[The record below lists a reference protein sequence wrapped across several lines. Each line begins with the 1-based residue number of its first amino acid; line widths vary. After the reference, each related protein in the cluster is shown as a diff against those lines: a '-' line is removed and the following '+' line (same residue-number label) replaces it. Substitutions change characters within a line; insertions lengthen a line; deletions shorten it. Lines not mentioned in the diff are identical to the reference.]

1 MKGIKR
7 ITGLVLAAALV
18 VGLFSPVQG
27 VSAAAK
33 AKISEKKLTLTV
45 GQSKVLTVKKGSKK
59 LKGVKWSSS
68 KKKVATVS
76 SGGKVKAKKAGKTT
90 ITAKAQGKKYTC
102 KVTVKNK
109 VNTEESSTEQN
120 TTEKKTD
127 TSTTP
132 STPSSETPTTP
143 GSETS
148 TTPSTPGSETST
160 TPSTPSSET
169 SITPGTPSSETPT
182 TPDTPENPGREGDE
196 SLISDEELKT
206 LVTPKTSYEWVDRKA
221 TKTEDGV
228 EKIINEDIQK
238 YTIKW
243 NKKDEKGN
251 YHLPSTAEQIGWIDR
266 SGGGKGVSEEDDD
279 GRFLVAALYFCA
291 LRAYDP
297 KNETEFDNM
306 MKVLID
312 SPTAKKVGGTYGAST
327 AQNAKLNLKKKL
339 FGVYKYTYMG
349 NAYFKGATPENQY
362 TPDNPPAIVLEDY
375 VYAAEP
381 STTYGTDIYK
391 ITVRFAG
398 ADSERLLSV
407 YKDKEDG
414 QWYIFSDTYL
424 GFTADIRRP
433 QITNDEV
440 ADYLNP
446 VDYKESDQPV
456 VTIKTVDRD
465 AQDPNDTSKIVK
477 QPITQAQITF
487 ENDSKSVLPTNGS
500 SLNSIDRRGPE
511 LIEDSDNKNRMI
523 PNLEKDK
530 GRFMTIAAYFAAL
543 KAWTPENA
551 DNVYD
556 MMESL
561 CESPTSRAL
570 DSDVFTNLGRSF
582 FKDNLT
588 KELIPGHPK
597 YTYIGNSYFDGASP
611 YNMYTPD
618 EPLTVTVE
626 DYVYD
631 GIWSDDYQCM
641 IYTVIARFDGAD
653 TERLLKM
660 YQDPFDL
667 RWYIFSDSYKSF
679 ISDVKNPILNKEEV
693 LEKFYNEY
701 STRKDI
707 SYNAEKQ
714 PVIST
719 NTVYRDAQ
727 DPNDKSKI
735 IKQPVT
741 QAQITFKNNGNDVFP
756 KDSTSLNAIDRRG
769 PELIQDPNNTNRKMA
784 DIENDTGRFMTIAA
798 YFAALKNLNQ
808 YDNTQAY
815 KMMELLCES
824 PTSCALGSDVFN
836 SHSQSFMKDNVWNK
850 KVGLTEQNKSEILG
864 NSYFDGADRFNNYTP
879 GEPLTVTVEDYVY
892 DGIWSND
899 YNTYI
904 YTVITRFKGADS
916 ERLLKMYQDPY
927 DNQWYIFSDSWK
939 SFCSDIKDPVPASD
953 AKPRTDYVDADQPQV
968 NSSTANGKYVV
979 VDEETGEE
987 KIKDGSFVKKEIIFG
1002 DSVPSN
1008 ATELS
1013 KISRQGP
1020 ELVTDSD
1027 GVKVPDL
1034 ANDDGRFKV
1043 AALYCAALKSWTP
1056 ETSKDVDAMMEVLC
1070 ESPTTKAL
1078 GEDVYNNYSISQMTS
1093 AMKQNSKYSYL
1104 GNSYFNGANRYN
1116 EYTPYTPY
1124 TVTLEDYAYNG
1135 IWSNA
1140 FNCYIYTVV
1149 MKFAG
1154 ADSPRLLKV
1163 YQDPFDLE
1171 WYIFS
1176 DSWRSF
1182 IVDIKKPA
1190 NKSTATP
1197 RSDYNEADQ
1206 PEITEKEVDGK
1217 YIVVDEA
1224 TGEETVK
1231 NGKYVQKTVTFDKV
1245 PQNAEE
1251 LKKISRKGDVVKKD
1265 ELNRNVTNLESDKG
1279 RFVVAALYISA
1290 LKAWTPETADDVD
1303 EMMEVLCESPTS
1315 KAIGSDIYNNQSKKF
1330 MSNAMKQN
1338 NKYTYI
1344 GNSYFEGS
1352 SPENGYNTDSTAVVV
1367 EDYAYDG
1374 IWSDDYETK
1383 IYTVVV
1389 RSSGADSPRLLK
1401 VYQDPFDLEWYI
1413 FSDSWKSLVV
1423 DVREP
1428 ETE

>member
-1 MKGIKR
+1 MKSIKR
-7 ITGLVLAAALV
+7 FTSFALAVTLVI
-18 VGLFSPVQG
+18 GLFSPVQS
-27 VSAAAK
+27 VSAASK
-33 AKISEKKLTLTV
+33 TKISAKKLTMTV
-45 GQSKVLTVKKGSKK
+45 GQSKILTVKNGKK
-59 LKGVKWSSS
+59 KIKGVKWSSN

-76 SGGKVKAKKAGKTT
+76 SSGKVKAKKAGKAT
-90 ITAKAQGKKYTC
+90 ITAKVKGSKYTC
-102 KVTVKNK
+102 KVTVKKK
-109 VNTEESSTEQN
+109 VNTEESTTEQN
-120 TTEKKTD
+120 STEKKTD

-132 STPSSETPTTP
+132 STPSSETQTTP
-143 GSETS
+143 STPSSETQ
-148 TTPSTPGSETST
+148 TTPSTPGSETQT
-160 TPSTPSSET
+160 
-169 SITPGTPSSETPT
+169 TPGTPDESG
-182 TPDTPENPGREGDE
+182 NEGDD
-196 SLISDEELKT
+196 SLISNEELKT

-221 TKTEDGV
+221 TRKEDGV
-228 EKIINEDIQK
+228 EKIIDEEIQK

-243 NKKDEKGN
+243 NKKDKDGK
-251 YHLPSTAEQIGWIDR
+251 YHLPSTAEQLSWIDR
-266 SGGGKGVSEEDDD
+266 SGGGIDAAIEEDD

-291 LRAYDP
+291 LKAYDP

-306 MKVLID
+306 MRVLVD
-312 SPTAKKVGGTYGAST
+312 SPTAKKIGTGSIYGSST
-327 AQNAKLNLKKKL
+327 AQNTKNELKEKL
-339 FGVYKYTYMG
+339 FGKTKYTYLG

-362 TPDNPPAIVLEDY
+362 TPDNPPAVVLEDY

-414 QWYIFSDTYL
+414 QWYIADGTYY
-424 GFTADIRRP
+424 GFVADIRRP
-433 QITNDEV
+433 NISNEEV
-440 ADYLNP
+440 ANYLNP

-456 VTIKTVDRD
+456 VKTKIVDRD

-487 ENDSKSVLPTNGS
+487 EKDSKSVLPANGS
-500 SLNSIDRRGPE
+500 SLNSIDRRGPA
-511 LIEDSDNKNRMI
+511 LIEDPDNKDRMI
-523 PNLEKDK
+523 PDLKNDT

-543 KAWTPENA
+543 KAWTPDTAN
-551 DNVYD
+551 DVYD
-556 MMESL
+556 MMELL
-561 CESPTSRAL
+561 CESPTSKAL
-570 DSDVFTNLGRSF
+570 EEDVFTNFGKDF
-582 FKDNLT
+582 FKTNLT

-597 YTYIGNSYFDGASP
+597 YTYIGDSYFDGASP
-611 YNMYTPD
+611 YNMYTPT
-618 EPLTVTVE
+618 EPYSVTVE

-631 GIWSDDYQCM
+631 GIWSDVYQCM

-660 YQDPFDL
+660 YQDPYDL
-667 RWYIFSDSYKSF
+667 RWYIFSDTYKSF
-679 ISDVKNPILNKEEV
+679 ISDVKNPILSKEEV
-693 LEKFYNEY
+693 LDKFYEKY
-701 STRKDI
+701 PDRKDI
-707 SYNAEKQ
+707 SYKEEDQ
-714 PVIST
+714 PVINLSDVERQYSEKDEEGHTQNHPITMQQAKVTFT
-719 NTVYRDAQ
+719 NNGKNVLPTTADMLKKIDRGGDYEKVGKTGNVKA
-727 DPNDKSKI
+727 DKS
-735 IKQPVT
+735 
-741 QAQITFKNNGNDVFP
+741 D
-756 KDSTSLNAIDRRG
+756 DL
-769 PELIQDPNNTNRKMA
+769 
-784 DIENDTGRFMTIAA
+784 GRFMTIAA
-798 YFAALKNLNQ
+798 YFATLKKLDKYN
-808 YDNTQAY
+808 YSEAY

-836 SHSQSFMKDNVWNK
+836 NYSQDFMKTNVLDK
-850 KVGLTEQNKSEILG
+850 KVGLTEQYKYEILG

-879 GEPLTVTVEDYVY
+879 SEPLAVTVEDYVY
-892 DGIWSND
+892 DGVWSND

-904 YTVITRFKGADS
+904 YTVISRFGGADS
-916 ERLLKMYQDPY
+916 ERLLKIYQDPY

-939 SFCSDIKDPVPASD
+939 SFCSDIKNPVPSSTAT
-953 AKPRTDYVDADQPQV
+953 PRTDYVDSDQPQV
-968 NSSTANGKYVV
+968 KSGSVNGKYVV
-979 VDEETGEE
+979 VDEETGKEE
-987 KIKDGSFVKKEIIFG
+987 IKDGSFVKKEIVFG
-1002 DSVPSN
+1002 DSVPSD
-1008 ATELS
+1008 AASLK

-1020 ELVTDSD
+1020 ALITDST
-1027 GVKVPDL
+1027 GKKVPDL
-1034 ANDDGRFKV
+1034 DNDDGRFKV
-1043 AALYCAALKSWTP
+1043 AALYCAALKSWTQ
-1056 ETSKDVDAMMEVLC
+1056 ETSTDVDAMMELLC

-1078 GEDVYNNYSISQMTS
+1078 GEDVYSSYSVSQMTS

-1104 GNSYFNGANRYN
+1104 GNSYFAGADRYN
-1116 EYTPYTPY
+1116 DYTPTKPY

-1135 IWSNA
+1135 IWSND

-1197 RSDYNEADQ
+1197 RSDYSDSEQ
-1206 PEITEKEVDGK
+1206 PEIVSKEIDGK
-1217 YIVVDEA
+1217 YTVVDEA
-1224 TGEETVK
+1224 TGEESVK
-1231 NGKYVQKTVTFDKV
+1231 NVKYVQKTITFAGV

-1251 LKKISRKGDVVKKD
+1251 LKKISRQGQLVTKD
-1265 ELNRNVTNLESDKG
+1265 DLNRNVTNLENDNG

-1290 LKAWTPETADDVD
+1290 LKSWTPETADDVD
-1303 EMMEVLCESPTS
+1303 EMMEALCESPTS
-1315 KAIGSDIYNNQSKKF
+1315 KTIGSDVYNNQSKKF

-1344 GNSYFEGS
+1344 GNSYFNGS
-1352 SPENGYNTDSTAVVV
+1352 SPENGYITDSTSVVV

-1389 RSSGADSPRLLK
+1389 KSSGADSPRLLK

-1428 ETE
+1428 VSE